1 MLLMQPILAVEDVF
15 DIPSWG
21 GLIVVPGPL
30 IADGPARP
38 EGPVALRRPDG
49 SVVPATLRMNEV
61 FQTPAPKERRWA
73 CLLKGVD
80 EAEVPIG
87 SEVWPA
93 N

>member
-1 MLLMQPILAVEDVF
+1 MRPIITVEDVF

-38 EGPVALRRPDG
+38 EGAVSLRRPDG
-49 SVVPATLRMNEV
+49 SIVSALLRMDLV
-61 FQTPAPKERRWA
+61 FQTPPPKERRWA
-73 CLLKGVD
+73 CLLTGIDKAG
-80 EAEVPIG
+80 VPIG

-93 N
+93 D

>member
-1 MLLMQPILAVEDVF
+1 MRPIVTVEDVF

-38 EGPVALRRPDG
+38 EGPVSLRRPDG
-49 SVVPATLRMNEV
+49 SIVSAVLRMDEV
-61 FQTPAPKERRWA
+61 FQTPPPKERRWA
-73 CLLKGVD
+73 CLLTGIDKAD
-80 EAEVPIG
+80 VPIG

-93 N
+93 D